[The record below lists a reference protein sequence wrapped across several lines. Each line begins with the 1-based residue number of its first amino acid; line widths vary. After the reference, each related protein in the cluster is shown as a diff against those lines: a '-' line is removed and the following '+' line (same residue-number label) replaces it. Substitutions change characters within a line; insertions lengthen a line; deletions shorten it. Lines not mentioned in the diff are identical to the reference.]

1 VTCIAVNRCVS
12 ADQRESILVLVDRM
26 NRHLPAIHSVTQF
39 ALRSV
44 LSAMDVGMAVLAALA
59 HITKQRS
66 RVALAAAHFRV
77 HPAKGI
83 TRFVVIELRNAAD
96 RLPSRRGVALL
107 AGECHRAMRI
117 LGGRRRTPF
126 LPSKRDR
133 AYLNYKEHFQEQMIA
148 LHNLW
153 TPAWIYVLHMS
164 RHYHRVH
171 IQLVHPGVQ
180 RRSYVTLLSARTVPD
195 VYTTTLGRITT
206 VRRERLSYRQI
217 HRDGSAYG
225 VASSASS
232 SLSCFACAARSCLP
246 F

>member
-1 VTCIAVNRCVS
+1 MTCIAVNRCVS

-39 ALRSV
+39 ALCSV
-44 LSAMDVGMAVLAALA
+44 LSAVDVGMTILAALA
-59 HITKQRS
+59 HVTKQRS
-66 RVALAAAHFRV
+66 CVALLAAHFRV
-77 HPAKGI
+77 HPTKGVASL
-83 TRFVVIELRNAAD
+83 VVIKLRNVAD
-96 RLPSRRGVALL
+96 RLPSRRGVTLL
-107 AGECHRAMRI
+107 AGERHRAMRI

-133 AYLNYKEHFQEQMIA
+133 AYLNYKEHFQEQKIA

-180 RRSYVTLLSARTVPD
+180 RRSYLALLTARTLPD
-195 VYTTTLGRITT
+195 VYTHTFGLITP
-206 VRRERLSYRQI
+206 VRRERLSYR
-217 HRDGSAYG
+217 
-225 VASSASS
+225 
-232 SLSCFACAARSCLP
+232 
-246 F
+246 